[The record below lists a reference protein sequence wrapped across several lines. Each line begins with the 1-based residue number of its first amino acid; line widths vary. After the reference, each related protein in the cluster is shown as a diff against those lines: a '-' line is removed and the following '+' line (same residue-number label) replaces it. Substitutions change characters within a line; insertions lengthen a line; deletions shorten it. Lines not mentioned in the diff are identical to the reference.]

1 VVLAEVTAT
10 GSSEE
15 SLIECDWTI
24 EVHDEYRT
32 ICVEFR
38 LAIKDEWDG
47 GDTIEGRGFFA
58 PAVDS
63 NVAFQLVAGND
74 LEAYTGPRS
83 EGSIPVVL
91 LLTADCSASGVFNFI
106 TSGDLAYW
114 SWPKPCH
121 SPHTSKWPGGFTAL
135 AARSTPEGMSP
146 IFVPLKEG
154 IIARP

>member
-1 VVLAEVTAT
+1 MAEETAS

-15 SLIECDWTI
+15 SLIECDW
-24 EVHDEYRT
+24 
-32 ICVEFR
+32 
-38 LAIKDEWDG
+38 
-47 GDTIEGRGFFA
+47 TIEGRGFFA

-83 EGSIPVVL
+83 DGAIP

-121 SPHTSKWPGGFTAL
+121 SPHTSKWPGEFTAL

>member
-1 VVLAEVTAT
+1 MAEVTAT

-83 EGSIPVVL
+83 DVQSRS
-91 LLTADCSASGVFNFI
+91 CSS
-106 TSGDLAYW
+106 
-114 SWPKPCH
+114 
-121 SPHTSKWPGGFTAL
+121 
-135 AARSTPEGMSP
+135 
-146 IFVPLKEG
+146 
-154 IIARP
+154 